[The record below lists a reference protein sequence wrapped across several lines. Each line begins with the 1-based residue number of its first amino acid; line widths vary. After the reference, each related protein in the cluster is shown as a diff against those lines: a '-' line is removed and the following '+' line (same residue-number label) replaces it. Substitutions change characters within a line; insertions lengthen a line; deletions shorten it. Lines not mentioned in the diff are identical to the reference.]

1 MRVSYSLLLAATLL
15 TGAACS
21 RVDVNTPTADP
32 NNGLAHPFSTPAPT
46 SANTVVPVPSD
57 DMPLD
62 TTRRPDWIN
71 TRIQKIQ
78 STRQLNPPAQMYRYE
93 YRGQT
98 VYYETISGAD
108 QFSTLYDTT
117 GKVLCH
123 PDGGLT
129 GKGDGNCPDFEK
141 RRTGG
146 VLVWTDQ
153 R

>member
-46 SANTVVPVPSD
+46 SANTVVPVPND

>member
-1 MRVSYSLLLAATLL
+1 MRLSYTLLLTATLL

-21 RVDVNTPTADP
+21 RVDVNTPTNDP
-32 NNGLAHPFSTPAPT
+32 NTGLAHPFSTPAPT
-46 SANTVVPVPSD
+46 SANTLASLPD
-57 DMPLD
+57 NGMPLD
-62 TTRRPDWIN
+62 TARRPDWIN
-71 TRIQKIQ
+71 NRIQKIQ
-78 STRQLNPPAQMYRYE
+78 STRQLNPPAQVYRYE

-108 QFSTLYDTT
+108 QFSTLYDTA